1 MVQLFRFLG
10 RSMLT
15 IDTLIKAQ
23 FYDLDPMQVVWHGNY
38 VRFLEQ
44 ARCALLDRIGFN
56 YPEMGRS
63 GFVWPIVDLRIKYV
77 RPIRFGQ
84 EVMVSATLS
93 EYENR
98 LKIDYR
104 IRDAGSGEVLTKA
117 HTIQVAVNIAS
128 GEMCLE
134 SPAAL
139 TDRVKEW
146 LCSV

>member
-1 MVQLFRFLG
+1 MT
-10 RSMLT
+10 MIT
-15 IDTLIKAQ
+15 ADTLIKAQ
-23 FYDLDPMQVVWHGNY
+23 FYDLDPLQVVWHGNY

-44 ARCALLDRIGFN
+44 ARCVLLDRIGFN

-63 GFVWPIVDLRIKYV
+63 GYVWPIVDLRIKYV

-84 EVMVSATLS
+84 EVVVTATLS

-104 IRDAGSGEVLTKA
+104 IRDLATGETLTKA
-117 HTIQVAVNIAS
+117 HTIQVAVDAAT
-128 GEMCLE
+128 GELCLE

-139 TDRVKEW
+139 TGRVEEC
-146 LCSV
+146 LCSA